1 MVGTEGAGVVL
12 LGEAA
17 PVVEVGGAVEEGR
30 DQPATEEGV
39 GVGAV
44 SLVVTR
50 RGCGE
55 DVWVGGFAREG

>member
-1 MVGTEGAGVVL
+1 VVPF
-12 LGEAA
+12 GEFV
-17 PVVEVGGAVEEGR
+17 PVADVGGAVEEGR

-55 DVWVGGFAREG
+55 DVWVGGLARER

>member
-1 MVGTEGAGVVL
+1 MVPF
-12 LGEAA
+12 GEFV
-17 PVVEVGGAVEEGR
+17 PVADVGGAVEEGR

-55 DVWVGGFAREG
+55 DVWVGGLARER